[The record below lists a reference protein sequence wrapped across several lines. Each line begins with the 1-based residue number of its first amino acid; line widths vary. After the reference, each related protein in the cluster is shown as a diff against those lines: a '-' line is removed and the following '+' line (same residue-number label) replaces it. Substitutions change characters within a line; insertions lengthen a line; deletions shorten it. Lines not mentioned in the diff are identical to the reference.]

1 MQNFRLVY
9 VGSDDQYV
17 PIVINILMQDLS
29 Q

>member
-17 PIVINILMQDLS
+17 SIVINILMQDLS